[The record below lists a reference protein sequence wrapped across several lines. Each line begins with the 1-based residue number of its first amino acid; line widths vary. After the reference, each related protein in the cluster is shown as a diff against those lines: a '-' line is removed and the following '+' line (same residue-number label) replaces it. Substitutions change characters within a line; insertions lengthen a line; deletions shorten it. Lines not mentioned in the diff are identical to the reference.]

1 MDEIKKQEWTS
12 YWLQHFR
19 RNFLLWSFTT
29 SSVANIS
36 PYHEDCE
43 DLDLRASPRQSRKID
58 ARAQNKS
65 SGASKSEDH
74 VFFAQIQDLVDEV
87 AFFMRISKGRILD
100 KDNQQVVET
109 HDLQH
114 FPLKCKLLI

>member
-1 MDEIKKQEWTS
+1 MDEIKKQEWTG
-12 YWLQHFR
+12 YWLQHFI

-29 SSVANIS
+29 SNVANIS
-36 PYHEDCE
+36 PYHEDRE

-65 SGASKSEDH
+65 FGASKAEDH
-74 VFFAQIQDLVDEV
+74 VFFAQIQDLVHEI

-100 KDNQQVVET
+100 KDNQQVVKT
-109 HDLQH
+109 NDLQH

>member
-36 PYHEDCE
+36 SYHEDCE

-74 VFFAQIQDLVDEV
+74 VFLPK
-87 AFFMRISKGRILD
+87 SK
-100 KDNQQVVET
+100 T
-109 HDLQH
+109 W
-114 FPLKCKLLI
+114 

>member
-1 MDEIKKQEWTS
+1 MDEIKKQEWTG
-12 YWLQHFR
+12 YWLQHFI

-36 PYHEDCE
+36 SYHEDRE

-65 SGASKSEDH
+65 FGASKAEDH
-74 VFFAQIQDLVDEV
+74 VFFAQIQDLVHEV
-87 AFFMRISKGRILD
+87 AFFMRIPK
-100 KDNQQVVET
+100 VES
-109 HDLQH
+109 
-114 FPLKCKLLI
+114 LIRTINK